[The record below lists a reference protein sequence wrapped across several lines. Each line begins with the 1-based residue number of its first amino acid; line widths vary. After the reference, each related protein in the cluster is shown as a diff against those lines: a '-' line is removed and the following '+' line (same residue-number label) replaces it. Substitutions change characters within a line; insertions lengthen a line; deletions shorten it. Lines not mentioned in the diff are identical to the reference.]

1 MHPAVAASPIL
12 QHAIG
17 SVLAIGERAS
27 GSMRGLSRVLAEG
40 GEVAEAASLHGAML
54 KQEAN
59 VASLQFAKGL
69 QRLKGL
75 ADDPN
80 TPVAVAD
87 AIRGSAELGLPVAAS
102 VGVMD
107 AHLIPRAAA
116 LGTTPAALADEA
128 VARIEA
134 AKAPLLELLGDDAD
148 DVIKA
153 NMKAAQFE
161 VEHIGYDRA
170 FVTARTPAACPFPEA
185 KAAAEGTE
193 GGIGGLIR
201 SEGHGDEHL
210 LQTIADGKPVGMAD
224 RFAGVNTL
232 ADDSEAVRK
241 VAHKEL
247 AHVFAAAADDV
258 DQALVR
264 IEEQL
269 DAMPTADLPR
279 AGSEPE
285 RMLHPADDAHRI
297 FKWSKDFVA
306 PTEQFRFV
314 DDIMHT
320 KVEIPGQAYD
330 PALDITV
337 PVGEYG
343 EPMARALLNAS
354 RVMDQ
359 VVLDHV
365 KPGLEQL
372 GEAYPRLLHDWT
384 FQRDPLKTML
394 IGNHTFAN
402 AAATYSLRRLPGMTG
417 DEVLQGIE
425 SSFMMD
431 KGAKGPLAMFG
442 PMSFQ
447 SILPTETVEVVAG
460 GRLKYAQPLEDAYK
474 GMRQLR
480 KAGFLTPQ
488 QAFATGAGCPA
499 ALRNLVVERA
509 AGTHVHDETYIRT
522 LARHYIKLAR
532 RFYELE
538 LAGKG
543 EVAHE
548 LVTRPV
554 PSGASSESLRGVGM
568 SVDATAGSAAG
579 SAARDAA
586 DVGEAVLAAA
596 S

>member
-1 MHPAVAASPIL
+1 VNPAVAGSPIL

-17 SVLAIGERAS
+17 SVLAMGERAS
-27 GSMRGLSRVLAEG
+27 GSMRGLSRVLAQG
-40 GEVAEAASLHGAML
+40 GEVAEAAALHGSML

-59 VASLQFAKGL
+59 VSSLQFAKAL

-75 ADDPN
+75 ADAPN
-80 TPVAVAD
+80 TPAAVAD

-128 VARIEA
+128 VLRIEA
-134 AKAPLLELLGDDAD
+134 AAAPLRELLGDEAD
-148 DVIKA
+148 DVIRA
-153 NMKAAQFE
+153 NMKAAQYD

-170 FVTARTPAACPFPEA
+170 FVTARTPAACPFPTA
-185 KAAAEGTE
+185 ASAAADTT

-201 SEGHGDEHL
+201 GGPGDEHL
-210 LQTIADGKPVGMAD
+210 LQKISEGRPVGMAD

-232 ADDSEAVRK
+232 GEDSEAIRK

-264 IEEQL
+264 IEAQL
-269 DAMPTADLPR
+269 DALPTAELPR
-279 AGSEPE
+279 AGTEPE
-285 RMLHPADDAHRI
+285 RMLHPADDAHRV

-306 PTEQFRFV
+306 PSEEFRFV

-365 KPGLEQL
+365 QPGLKQL

-417 DEVLQGIE
+417 DQVLQGIE

-431 KGAKGPLAMFG
+431 KGAKGPLALFG

-447 SILPTETVEVVAG
+447 SILPTQTVEVMAG
-460 GRLKYAQPLEDAYK
+460 GRLKYAAPLDDAYR

-480 KAGFLTPQ
+480 KAGYLTPQ

-522 LARHYIKLAR
+522 LASHYIKLAR

-548 LVTRPV
+548 LVTRPL
-554 PSGASSESLRGVGM
+554 PAGASSESLRGVG
-568 SVDATAGSAAG
+568 AA
-579 SAARDAA
+579 
-586 DVGEAVLAAA
+586 VGDGALAAA